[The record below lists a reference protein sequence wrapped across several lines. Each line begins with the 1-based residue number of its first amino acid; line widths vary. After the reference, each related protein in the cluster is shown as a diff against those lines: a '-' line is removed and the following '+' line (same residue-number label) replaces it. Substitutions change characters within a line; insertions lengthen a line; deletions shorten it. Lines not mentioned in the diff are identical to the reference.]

1 MPNKRTVTQGT
12 VNDAIASYRDNPTD
26 KEEQVEIENILR
38 DATPAQ
44 INQAEKFI
52 NKQEPDLSSAKSL
65 LNTTLAEKKKKKKKK
80 NSVRK
85 VTRSSSLANR
95 NSSLPYSSGGTLNKG
110 FSGLGTGTAKTGF
123 YKL

>member
-110 FSGLGTGTAKTGF
+110 FSGLGTGAALKGF
-123 YKL
+123 